1 MHTHPYSLTY
11 TLVSAHCFPP
21 RNITGIA
28 IAPVGTIYRSNTV
41 KFLQISD
48 PDLQLALHPA
58 GISHTL
64 KSQTPPHPPQLQPP
78 SSYLWH
84 PPQPR
89 SPSYSHYGQSCLC
102 RDKLQHGGQRSP
114 SCARGPLLF
123 INQTLQGPRRQQLTQ
138 LGQYCLRTTVIHL
151 RDEDRQREK
160 ESGSVCLDF
169 ALLTKKVSVVFMACL
184 APHTSCGQGAE
195 LPAHSAGPIHTAA
208 MCCLFS

>member
-1 MHTHPYSLTY
+1 MRHIILRLFYLLFLTIAATQSGTLASCIHTY
-11 TLVSAHCFPP
+11 
-21 RNITGIA
+21 
-28 IAPVGTIYRSNTV
+28 IYIFF
-41 KFLQISD
+41 KFS
-48 PDLQLALHPA
+48 PNF
-58 GISHTL
+58 ISHTL
-64 KSQTPPHPPQLQPP
+64 KSQTPPHLPQLQPP

-151 RDEDRQREK
+151 QDEGRNEDRQREK

-169 ALLTKKVSVVFMACL
+169 ALVTKKVSVVFMACL